1 MFAIADEAGKYQLS
15 VGWYSGDAGDAMAA
29 QVTHENANWR
39 MFSTPDS
46 DNDDWFGGSC
56 AVYLSSG
63 WWFGWCTKSILNSD
77 IHGYWVINDVAASR
91 MLVKIN

>member
-1 MFAIADEAGKYQLS
+1 MFAIADEAGKYQLM
-15 VGWYSGDAGDAMAA
+15 VGGYSGDAGDAMAA
-29 QVTHENANWR
+29 QATNHNANWR

-46 DNDDWFGGSC
+46 DNDAWYGGSC
-56 AVYLSSG
+56 SGILGG

-91 MLVKIN
+91 MLVKID